1 MVRREEEKVYGGK
14 CEMKAKLK
22 VTFLLRK
29 IKTKSLSSTELNSDN
44 ELRYVPKKKIR
55 ATKST
60 AITTQHLSRCHRY
73 LGSLLCLFRLVHLGI
88 FISWWSSVLLLFSHI
103 HLCIVSLSLSL
114 RSRGLKTLSSLLIS
128 IFSFIMISTT
138 PAVKSK
144 QIFRQVFCIILMF
157 RSK

>member
-44 ELRYVPKKKIR
+44 ELRYVQKKKIR

-60 AITTQHLSRCHRY
+60 VITTQHLSRCHRY

-103 HLCIVSLSLSL
+103 HLCIVSLSL

>member
-1 MVRREEEKVYGGK
+1 MVRRKEEKECGGK

-29 IKTKSLSSTELNSDN
+29 IKTKSLSSAEINSDN
-44 ELRYVPKKKIR
+44 ELRYVQKKKIKIR

-60 AITTQHLSRCHRY
+60 AIMTQHLSRCHRY

-103 HLCIVSLSLSL
+103 HLCIVSLSL
-114 RSRGLKTLSSLLIS
+114 RSRGLKTRSSLLIS
-128 IFSFIMISTT
+128 IVSFIMITTT
-138 PAVKSK
+138 PTIKSK
-144 QIFRQVFCIILMF
+144 QIFKQFFCIMLMF
-157 RSK
+157 RS